1 MRGRLV
7 VVVPSELVRLGG
19 VEYDVSAVVE
29 CDEADLASAAAAAA
43 SGRGDV
49 EYVHGI
55 VVD

>member
-1 MRGRLV
+1 MRGRLL

-29 CDEADLASAAAAAA
+29 CDVPDVASAAAAAA
-43 SGRGDV
+43 SGRVDV